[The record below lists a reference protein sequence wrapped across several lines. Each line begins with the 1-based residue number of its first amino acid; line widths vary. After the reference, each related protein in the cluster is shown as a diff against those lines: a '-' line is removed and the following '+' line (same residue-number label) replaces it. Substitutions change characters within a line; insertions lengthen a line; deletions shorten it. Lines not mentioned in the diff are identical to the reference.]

1 MAYGSALVDSITSSG
16 NLSVSGNLTGITDI
30 TGTAN
35 VITGQGV
42 LRPLLS
48 TTPVATTSGTTVNLA
63 TNLPSWVKRLTV
75 VFASVGI
82 TTTTVL
88 PRIQLGYGLAP
99 TFETTGYNSVGDNF
113 NNTPGPTTSATNGF
127 VIGAPG
133 ANYWYLT
140 YMICN
145 IEGTN
150 IWVGSTTGAYS
161 DATTPT
167 GVLLGGGTV
176 TLTDTLTAV
185 RLFISSSSFSSG
197 SAYVLYE

>member
-1 MAYGSALVDSITSSG
+1 MLFRS
-16 NLSVSGNLTGITDI
+16 
-30 TGTAN
+30 
-35 VITGQGV
+35 
-42 LRPLLS
+42 
-48 TTPVATTSGTTVNLA
+48 
-63 TNLPSWVKRLTV
+63 LPSWVKRLTV

-88 PRIQLGYGLAP
+88 PLIQLGYGLAP
-99 TFETTGYNSVGDNF
+99 TFVTTGYNSVGDNF

-145 IEGTN
+145 IAGTN
-150 IWVGSTTGAYS
+150 IWVGSTTGA
-161 DATTPT
+161 TPST
-167 GVLLGGGTV
+167 VLLGGGTV

>member
-30 TGTAN
+30 TGTAS

-88 PRIQLGYGLAP
+88 PLIQLGYGLAP
-99 TFETTGYNSVGDNF
+99 TFVTTGYNSTSDNF
-113 NNTPGPTTSATNGF
+113 TSTPGPVTIATNGF
-127 VIGAPG
+127 VIGSAG
-133 ANYWYLT
+133 ATYWYLT

-150 IWVGSTTGAYS
+150 IWVGSTTGA
-161 DATTPT
+161 TPST
-167 GVLLGGGTV
+167 ILLGGGTV